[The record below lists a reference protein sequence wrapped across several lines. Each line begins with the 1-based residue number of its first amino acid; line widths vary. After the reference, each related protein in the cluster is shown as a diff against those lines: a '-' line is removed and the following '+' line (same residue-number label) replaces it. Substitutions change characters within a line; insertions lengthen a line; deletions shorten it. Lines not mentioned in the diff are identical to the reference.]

1 MKHIYNLLAVAIL
14 SISLTAC
21 HNELGLEQ
29 SKILIGDENSSS
41 IDVFTYTTRMLILK
55 GGTGKYKSN
64 VNNSK
69 LATVNI
75 NEDTLRI
82 TGILEGKTYA
92 SIWSGDECRKLNIN
106 IIVPNITSTKD
117 IIRLFPRDENRS
129 ISINGGGS
137 LAKMEV
143 EDPMNILK
151 KVKWN
156 AKTNI
161 IEIDTYC
168 EGDAYLHIVGENN
181 QTKTIK
187 VEVRCKGET
196 NGLGA
201 YSTTSRIL
209 SELYR
214 NTLVVHRKGVGT
226 WICNEANPTTSKK
239 TIKIT
244 PAITNPQKGSFIE
257 AKLSLSYPDEFSS
270 IKEGKYK
277 LYIQDVKERYVVLV
291 GRGFKLI
298 IPYEKR

>member
-1 MKHIYNLLAVAIL
+1 MKHIYNLLAVVIL

-137 LAKMEV
+137 LSL
-143 EDPMNILK
+143 I
-151 KVKWN
+151 
-156 AKTNI
+156 
-161 IEIDTYC
+161 
-168 EGDAYLHIVGENN
+168 HI
-181 QTKTIK
+181 
-187 VEVRCKGET
+187 
-196 NGLGA
+196 
-201 YSTTSRIL
+201 
-209 SELYR
+209 
-214 NTLVVHRKGVGT
+214 
-226 WICNEANPTTSKK
+226 
-239 TIKIT
+239 
-244 PAITNPQKGSFIE
+244 
-257 AKLSLSYPDEFSS
+257 
-270 IKEGKYK
+270 
-277 LYIQDVKERYVVLV
+277 
-291 GRGFKLI
+291 
-298 IPYEKR
+298 